1 MVVAFFAGV
10 RVSAIRRDRAAV
22 AAFFAVAFRAV
33 PFFVGAFFAAA
44 RVAGAFF
51 AAALVAGAFFAV
63 VAFFAA
69 AALAVGRRVGVAV
82 VAAVSFFV
90 ATRAVVAVGL
100 PPGVLAAVAPVARL
114 VAVAT
119 FFAAA
124 LFGIG
129 AFRAPVAFRALL
141 GLVAAW
147 AIAPPSR
154 SAAARTG
161 APPGNVGPTGPRGA
175 RVFPAAPLVKHR
187 VRPGPARPADPGA
200 EHRRLVPGHC
210 ATARPTSLEREMK
223 LSIQRATGATGR
235 AG

>member
-10 RVSAIRRDRAAV
+10 RVSAIRRARVVA
-22 AAFFAVAFRAV
+22 AAFFAVALRAV
-33 PFFVGAFFAAA
+33 PFRAVAFFAVA

-69 AALAVGRRVGVAV
+69 VALAVGRRLGVAV
-82 VAAVSFFV
+82 VAAVSFFF
-90 ATRAVVAVGL
+90 AARAVVGVGL

-141 GLVAAW
+141 GLVTAW
-147 AIAPPSR
+147 AIAPPSLLR
-154 SAAARTG
+154 RG
-161 APPGNVGPTGPRGA
+161 PGRWWVPSGDVGPTGPRGA
-175 RVFPAAPLVKHR
+175 RVFPP
-187 VRPGPARPADPGA
+187 RPGSN
-200 EHRRLVPGHC
+200 
-210 ATARPTSLEREMK
+210 TARPPLLDRLRVRHVAVTVAAE
-223 LSIQRATGATGR
+223 TTTCGT
-235 AG
+235 